1 MTRPLPLALLA
12 LLFMWLAANV
22 DTMWMWLITV
32 ACLAGLVALIMA
44 MRFRDMYRG
53 PSSLSDDFRNISRR
67 VMRDEGGEADRI
79 AYLNELDESEE
90 ERARLIHGVGEYDD
104 AEEDDD
110 DTRRDRPARRD
121 VGTRQDKD
129 GNSI

>member
-1 MTRPLPLALLA
+1 
-12 LLFMWLAANV
+12 MWLAANV

-110 DTRRDRPARRD
+110 DTRRDSPARRD

>member
-32 ACLAGLVALIMA
+32 VCLAGLVALIMA

-53 PSSLSDDFRNISRR
+53 PSSLSDDFRNMSRR

-79 AYLNELDESEE
+79 AYLNELDEREE
-90 ERARLIHGVGEYDD
+90 ERARLIHGVDDYDD
-104 AEEDDD
+104 DEDDD
-110 DTRRDRPARRD
+110 DTRRDRPTRRD

>member
-32 ACLAGLVALIMA
+32 VCLAALVALIMA

-53 PSSLSDDFRNISRR
+53 PSSLRADFRSISRR
-67 VMRDEGGEADRI
+67 LMRDEGGEADRI
-79 AYLNELDESEE
+79 AYIQEIESHEQ
-90 ERARLIHGVGEYDD
+90 ERERLIHGDDAYDD
-104 AEEDDD
+104 EMD
-110 DTRRDRPARRD
+110 PSGRRD
-121 VGTRQDKD
+121 VARDEDKD
-129 GNSI
+129 GERK